1 VINSFLIVFYMKLIK
16 KTIIIIL
23 ILLAIYLFY
32 KYVSTENM
40 GVINIDKNNK
50 EYMDMII
57 SVTSI
62 FGGIVLI
69 IAVMA
74 LSTPITISKVRQPA

>member
-1 VINSFLIVFYMKLIK
+1 MKLIK
-16 KTIIIIL
+16 KIIFLIL
-23 ILLAIYLFY
+23 ILLAAYLFY
-32 KYVSTENM
+32 KYMSTENM

-62 FGGIVLI
+62 FGSIVFI

-74 LSTPITISKVRQPA
+74 ISNPITISKVK

>member
-1 VINSFLIVFYMKLIK
+1 M
-16 KTIIIIL
+16 
-23 ILLAIYLFY
+23 
-32 KYVSTENM
+32 STENM

>member
-1 VINSFLIVFYMKLIK
+1 MKLIK
-16 KTIIIIL
+16 KTINIII

-32 KYVSTENM
+32 KYMSTENM

>member
-1 VINSFLIVFYMKLIK
+1 MKLIK
-16 KTIIIIL
+16 KIIFFIL
-23 ILLAIYLFY
+23 ILLTTYLCY
-32 KYVSTENM
+32 KYMSTENM

-62 FGGIVLI
+62 FGGIVFI
-69 IAVMA
+69 IAIMA
-74 LSTPITISKVRQPA
+74 LSSPITISKVK

>member
-1 VINSFLIVFYMKLIK
+1 MKLIK
-16 KTIIIIL
+16 KIIFLIL
-23 ILLAIYLFY
+23 ILLAAYLFY
-32 KYVSTENM
+32 KYMSIENM

-62 FGGIVLI
+62 FGSIVFI

-74 LSTPITISKVRQPA
+74 ISNPITISKVK

>member
-1 VINSFLIVFYMKLIK
+1 MINSFLIVFYMKLIK

>member
-1 VINSFLIVFYMKLIK
+1 MKLIK

>member
-1 VINSFLIVFYMKLIK
+1 MKVIK
-16 KTIIIIL
+16 KILFFIL
-23 ILLAIYLFY
+23 ILLAAYLFY

-62 FGGIVLI
+62 FGGIVFI
-69 IAVMA
+69 IAIMA
-74 LSTPITISKVRQPA
+74 LSSPITISKVK

>member
-1 VINSFLIVFYMKLIK
+1 MKLIK
-16 KTIIIIL
+16 KIIFFFL
-23 ILLAIYLFY
+23 ILLATYLFY
-32 KYVSTENM
+32 KYMSTENM

-62 FGGIVLI
+62 FGGIVFI

-74 LSTPITISKVRQPA
+74 ISNPITISKVR